1 MWISIAPRFC
11 RTSITVHL
19 AYKCMS
25 TSTTSSYQKTKF
37 WKKQASSIQMAR
49 LEPISIRWTICERP
63 YLSGDSS
70 IGLNHCYN
78 GSWANL
84 NDPDHPTPL
93 AEPGLT
99 ALAQEIRSTV
109 DQEAQIIQAVFPM
122 KEDVM
127 RVFLQR
133 VFAQVV
139 SLKADFGLPGSTLS
153 PSESISAIDPAAS
166 RKSLCKSGDTWHLSA
181 PAHASINA

>member
-1 MWISIAPRFC
+1 MWISIAPRFF

-25 TSTTSSYQKTKF
+25 TSTIFLYQRTKS
-37 WKKQASSIQMAR
+37 WRRRAKSIQTAR
-49 LEPISIRWTICERP
+49 LETISNRWTICKRP
-63 YLSGDSS
+63 QLSCDSS

-78 GSWANL
+78 DSWTNM
-84 NDPDHPTPL
+84 NDPNHPTPL

-139 SLKADFGLPGSTLS
+139 SLRASFGHSRSTLS
-153 PSESISAIDPAAS
+153 RSESISAIDPATS
-166 RKSLCKSGDTWHLSA
+166 GKSLCKSSDTGHISA
-181 PAHASINA
+181 TPYAAINA